1 MLAHFQTLEEYYLTI
16 NPKLFLKVEN
26 LSKFYGKKEVV
37 NLNFG
42 LNEGICLGIIGPNGA
57 GKTTTLNLLLSLVQ
71 KDDGNLEINFEGND
85 DEDKQLPLNDDIYTN
100 AEYIP
105 IQNKSVKKNF
115 WNENCGICFQEDSL
129 WNELTVS
136 DHLQFFMELFNVQDN
151 NHIKRLMRY
160 FEIEYLIDREVY
172 KLSTGERK
180 KLLMILN
187 LINYTKYFFLDET
200 SANLDPDSREDLR
213 KVLNKLKMSYKCTI
227 ITTTHYVKGNL

>member
-1 MLAHFQTLEEYYLTI
+1 M
-16 NPKLFLKVEN
+16 
-26 LSKFYGKKEVV
+26 

-57 GKTTTLNLLLSLVQ
+57 GKTTTLNLLLSLV
-71 KDDGNLEINFEGND
+71 KKNGGNLEINLEENEY
-85 DEDKQLPLNDDIYTN
+85 EDKQLPLNDDIYTD
-100 AEYIP
+100 AESASV
-105 IQNKSVKKNF
+105 QNKTVAKEF
-115 WNENCGICFQEDSL
+115 WDKNCGVCFQEDSL

-136 DHLQFFMELFNVQDN
+136 DHIYFFMELFNVKNN

-160 FEIEYLIDREVY
+160 FEIEYLTDREVY

-227 ITTTHYVKGNL
+227 ITTTHYVKGNP